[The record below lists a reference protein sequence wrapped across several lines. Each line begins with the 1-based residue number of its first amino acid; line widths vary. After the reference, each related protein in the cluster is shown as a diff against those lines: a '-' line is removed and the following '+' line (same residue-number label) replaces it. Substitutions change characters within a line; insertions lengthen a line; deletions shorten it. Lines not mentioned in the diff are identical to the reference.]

1 MEWRRGFEEVGWGGD
16 LKRWGEERS
25 INDSPASYLQLLG
38 FVLSAVAIVFSVLFQ
53 FHLEPG
59 SEATFRLNISYPNKL
74 GSYLGEVKVH
84 TSFDRQ
90 LHIPVQYKTAMGT
103 LHLIPDKITFE
114 PTFPVREWRRG
125 VA

>member
-1 MEWRRGFEEVGWGGD
+1 MTVQ
-16 LKRWGEERS
+16 
-25 INDSPASYLQLLG
+25 PSYLVCSL
-38 FVLSAVAIVFSVLFQ
+38 LFQ

-74 GSYLGEVKVH
+74 GSYLGHVMVH

-114 PTFPVREWRRG
+114 PTFPVREWRG
-125 VA
+125 VGLSRVREGCGLE